1 MIILPYFLKRGC
13 WILSKS
19 HLLSIKISR
28 IEVLKS
34 RNYSQNSKT
43 NYETSDPR
51 YQLLWKNLYLGV
63 RKKYQSQASKQ
74 CKYYVMASRLLG
86 DDFIGDEM
94 NGNPIIHSES
104 ERSKVKQ
111 A

>member
-28 IEVLKS
+28 IEGIKKS
-34 RNYSQNSKT
+34 QLFTQKNKT
-43 NYETSDPR
+43 KYKTSDTR
-51 YQLLWKNLYLGV
+51 CQLLWKNLYLGL
-63 RKKYQSQASKQ
+63 RKKYQSQVSKQ
-74 CKYYVMASRLLG
+74 CKYYVVASRLLG
-86 DDFIGDEM
+86 DEM
-94 NGNPIIHSES
+94 TVNPIIHSER

>member
-19 HLLSIKISR
+19 HLLSIRISR

-63 RKKYQSQASKQ
+63 RKKYQSQVSKQ
-74 CKYYVMASRLLG
+74 CKYYVVASRLLG
-86 DDFIGDEM
+86 DEM
-94 NGNPIIHSES
+94 TVNPIIHSER